1 MPPKAKKRGPIVPP
15 SVPHWNVGN
24 ALTPRERLI
33 VRLIADGY
41 TDREIA
47 QCLARSVLTVR
58 EHVKRVYA
66 KLGVHR
72 RTILVRWAM
81 ESRARVAGI
90 A

>member
-1 MPPKAKKRGPIVPP
+1 M
-15 SVPHWNVGN
+15 
-24 ALTPRERLI
+24 
-33 VRLIADGY
+33 RLIAEGY

-47 QCLARSVLTVR
+47 WCLKRSVLTVR

-72 RTILVRWAM
+72 RTVLVRWAM